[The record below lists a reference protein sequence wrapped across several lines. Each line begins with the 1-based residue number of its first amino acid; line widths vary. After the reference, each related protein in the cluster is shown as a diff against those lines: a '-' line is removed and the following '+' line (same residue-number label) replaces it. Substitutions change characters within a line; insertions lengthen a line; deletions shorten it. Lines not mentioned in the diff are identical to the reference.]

1 MRKNPQNPRAGGTP
15 SSYHRR
21 DSVSTR
27 REDIVPYFVLGL
39 SFGALALSVY
49 AVTGGPVDEY
59 IASRQ
64 PYVAHADNKIEQVN
78 TEPTPESSDIDELF
92 GKGSYDITVNIDDDG
107 ERSYV
112 LTPIESDET
121 DVADS
126 DVEDENDTDTN
137 DEAVAESGDSDT
149 TTDETDDVEL
159 SDEAKETLEE
169 HKSMRLRMQPD
180 RDGSDLYYYVVES
193 GDRLA
198 DISAHFG
205 VPLGQLMEDN
215 FIQDGNMIF
224 VGEVIF
230 MPTGFTK

>member
-1 MRKNPQNPRAGGTP
+1 MRKNPKNPRTGGTP
-15 SSYHRR
+15 SSSYHRR
-21 DSVSTR
+21 EAVSTR

-64 PYVAHADNKIEQVN
+64 PYVAHADNQVEQV
-78 TEPTPESSDIDELF
+78 TQEPTPDSNDINEIL
-92 GKGSYDITVNIDDDG
+92 GKGTYDITVTIDDDG

-121 DVADS
+121 DVVDEPDSDLDSDSDSESVADADS
-126 DVEDENDTDTN
+126 DSDNDD
-137 DEAVAESGDSDT
+137 AGDS
-149 TTDETDDVEL
+149 EL

-169 HKSMRLRMQPD
+169 HKSMRLRKQPD
-180 RDGSDLYYYVVES
+180 RDGSDIYYYVVEA

-198 DISAHFG
+198 DISSHFD

-215 FIQDGNMIF
+215 HIENGDMIY

-230 MPTGFTK
+230 MPTGFSN